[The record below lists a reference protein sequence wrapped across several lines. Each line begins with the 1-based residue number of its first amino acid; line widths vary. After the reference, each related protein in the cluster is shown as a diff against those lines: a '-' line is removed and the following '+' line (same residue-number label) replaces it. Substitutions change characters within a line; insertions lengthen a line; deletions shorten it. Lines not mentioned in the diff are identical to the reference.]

1 MKMTKALGAAA
12 AVAAFAAASYVS
24 TIAAVAAPAAAP
36 RPAAAAPVPAAPGAI
51 APAAA
56 KAPQA
61 VILFLDRATVLR
73 QSTVGKDMATQV
85 EGMVK
90 KMEGDFAPEN
100 KKLQADVQ
108 ALQSQ
113 AAVLAPDVRQAKI
126 KDLESRR
133 QAFQKKVQDRQA
145 SIQAGLAQARTKV
158 EQALG
163 PILEKIMIERGA
175 NLLLDRGLVVLG
187 ATDLDV
193 TATISGN
200 WNGNSGFVTATG
212 ADRPAI
218 INLSRN
224 GTQITGSTNNPGPQT
239 TTFTCT
245 LQ

>member
-1 MKMTKALGAAA
+1 MKITKALGAAT
-12 AVAAFAAASYVS
+12 AVAAFVAASYVS
-24 TIAAVAAPAAAP
+24 AIAAGTAAAPP
-36 RPAAAAPVPAAPGAI
+36 RPAAAAAPAGAP

-73 QSTVGKDMATQV
+73 QSAVGKDMATQV

-90 KMEGDFAPEN
+90 KMEADFAPEN

-108 ALQSQ
+108 ALQST
-113 AAVLAPDVRQAKI
+113 AAVLAAEIRQQKI

-133 QAFQKKVQDRQA
+133 QEFQKKVQDRQA
-145 SIQAGLAQARTKV
+145 SIQAGLAAARTKV

-193 TATISGN
+193 TASVIGRLNTTLPKVL
-200 WNGNSGFVTATG
+200 VTLAAPPPAAAG
-212 ADRPAI
+212 APGAPGAARPPAA
-218 INLSRN
+218 
-224 GTQITGSTNNPGPQT
+224 PGH
-239 TTFTCT
+239 
-245 LQ
+245 

>member
-1 MKMTKALGAAA
+1 MKITKALGAAA

-24 TIAAVAAPAAAP
+24 AIAANTAAPPKPVAPAAAG
-36 RPAAAAPVPAAPGAI
+36 AA

-73 QSTVGKDMATQV
+73 QSAVGKDMATQV

-90 KMEGDFAPEN
+90 KMEADFAPEN

-113 AAVLAPDVRQAKI
+113 AAVLAPDVRQQKI

-133 QAFQKKVQDRQA
+133 QGFQKKVQDRQA

-193 TATISGN
+193 TASVIGRLNTTLPKVV
-200 WNGNSGFVTATG
+200 VTLAAPPPAAPG
-212 ADRPAI
+212 APGAPGAPRPPAAA
-218 INLSRN
+218 
-224 GTQITGSTNNPGPQT
+224 PGH
-239 TTFTCT
+239 
-245 LQ
+245 

>member
-1 MKMTKALGAAA
+1 MKITKALGAAA

-24 TIAAVAAPAAAP
+24 AIAANAAPAPRPAAPAAAA
-36 RPAAAAPVPAAPGAI
+36 PAGAP

-73 QSTVGKDMATQV
+73 QSAVGKDMATQV

-90 KMEGDFAPEN
+90 KMEADFAPEN

-113 AAVLAPDVRQAKI
+113 AAVLAPDVRQQKI

-193 TATISGN
+193 TASVIGRLNTTLPKVV
-200 WNGNSGFVTATG
+200 VTLAAPPPAAPG
-212 ADRPAI
+212 APGAPGAPRAPAAA
-218 INLSRN
+218 
-224 GTQITGSTNNPGPQT
+224 PGH
-239 TTFTCT
+239 
-245 LQ
+245 